1 MNNERSQILI
11 ITFLGLALTLA
22 VLSICYGTIASKPID
37 VAAVQFAG
45 TISGAFAA
53 LLVGGK
59 NQTHS
64 GGNITIDPP
73 ANVTVRDP
81 KPDEVKP

>member
-1 MNNERSQILI
+1 MNNNRQQILI
-11 ITFLGLALTLA
+11 IAFLGLALTMA
-22 VLSICYGTIASKPID
+22 VASICYGTIASKPID

-59 NQTHS
+59 NPQN
-64 GGNITIDPP
+64 GNTMTIDPP
-73 ANVTVRDP
+73 ANVTIRDP
-81 KPDEVKP
+81 KPSDQEPK